1 MAERDRQRQRERSP
15 DIESD
20 VDVDVGDDV
29 DIGVADDLLEE
40 PSRPESSGGV
50 RTRVRETARTV
61 ATGRSLAAALV
72 LVAAG
77 AFLVGELLPLGVVGT
92 LLGVAL
98 GGSLYGTLSDT
109 RHYTE
114 TSLAGALAGGVS
126 VLLGNLALSLIGVG
140 VPLVVVG
147 AVGGGLAGLV
157 GHYLGRDLRDGLT
170 REV

>member
-1 MAERDRQRQRERSP
+1 MAERDRQRQRERSS

-20 VDVDVGDDV
+20 VGVDAGGDVDA
-29 DIGVADDLLEE
+29 GVADDLLEE
-40 PSRPESSGGV
+40 PPRPESSGGV

-77 AFLVGELLPLGVVGT
+77 TLLVGELLPGPVGT
-92 LLGVAL
+92 FLGIAL

-109 RHYTE
+109 RHYAE

-140 VPLVVVG
+140 VPLVVAG

>member
-20 VDVDVGDDV
+20 VDLDVGDDV
-29 DIGVADDLLEE
+29 DAGVADDLLEE

-61 ATGRSLAAALV
+61 ATGRSLAAAVV

-77 AFLVGELLPLGVVGT
+77 AFLVGELLSGTVGT

-140 VPLVVVG
+140 VPLVAVG

-170 REV
+170 REI